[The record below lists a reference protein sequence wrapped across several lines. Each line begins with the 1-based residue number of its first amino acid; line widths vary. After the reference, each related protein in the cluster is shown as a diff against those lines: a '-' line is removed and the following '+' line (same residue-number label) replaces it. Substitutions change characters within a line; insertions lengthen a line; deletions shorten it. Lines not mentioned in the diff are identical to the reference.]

1 VACRTCNIIRG
12 LLLAEGASPAVVE
25 ASMPLIEMAEQKVA
39 KVAKKKVSAYSR
51 RYGRA
56 FKKVAAKYKTK
67 SGAWMKNGF
76 ARAQKEAHRI
86 AKRG

>member
-1 VACRTCNIIRG
+1 MACRTCNIIRG
-12 LLLAEGASPAVVE
+12 LLLSEGVSPALVE
-25 ASMPLIEMAEQKVA
+25 ASMPLVAATEEKAKKV
-39 KVAKKKVSAYSR
+39 VKKKVSAYSR

-56 FKKVAAKYKTK
+56 FKKVASKYKTK